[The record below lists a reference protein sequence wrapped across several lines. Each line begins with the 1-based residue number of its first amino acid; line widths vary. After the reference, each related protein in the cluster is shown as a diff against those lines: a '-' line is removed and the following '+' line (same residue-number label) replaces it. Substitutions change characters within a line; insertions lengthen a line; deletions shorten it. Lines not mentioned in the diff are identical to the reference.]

1 MSLLPSRIAPKP
13 AKPKK
18 LGLRTTLV
26 FPFVLQVVTI
36 TGLVGWLSFRSGQR
50 AVNELAT
57 QLRQEIVVRVHEE
70 VDRYLEA
77 PQLLHQLNAQV
88 FQQDLLNLEDPEALT
103 RYFWQQSQL
112 FNQFGTVAFANDRGE
127 FFGANGLEDYVVI
140 ATQRDRTLRRYSA
153 NAQGEPETILSER
166 SEYDAR
172 TRSWYKTALSVGQP
186 TWTEIEPSTIGQR
199 LDASAVYALY
209 NRDRSLRG
217 ILLCDV
223 SLSGIVT
230 FLQSLRIGKTGSAFI
245 VERNGL
251 LVANSTPELPYI
263 PGKGDRPPQRLNAL
277 NSANPTLRTALQ
289 KLLANFTNL
298 DRIERSHQLE
308 FWLEGERQF
317 LQVEPFQDGYGIDW
331 LILVIVPEADFMA
344 QIYAN
349 TRNTVLLCL
358 LALGGAIAMGI
369 LTARWITHPI
379 LRLTRASDEMARGNL
394 NQSIYLPNL
403 LQIIEIEKLTQSFNS
418 MAEQLKTSF
427 ERVET
432 QKNAFARFFPTEFL
446 KFLQKPD
453 VTRIEL
459 GDHVSKEMAIAFS
472 DIRSFTTLSES
483 MTPQE
488 NFNFVNA
495 YLQRVSP
502 EICKYNGFV
511 VKFIGDAVMAVFPD
525 RVDDAVDA
533 GIAQFQQL
541 QQLNSDRQ
549 TQGQSPIQIGMG
561 IHVGYMMVG
570 MVGEQNRIQ
579 GDAISDNVNLTARLE
594 GLTKFYGASM
604 VISEEVV
611 KQLQRP
617 EKYQIRFLDR
627 AIVKG
632 RSEPIGVYEVMDVE
646 QVDLRVLKLKT
657 LADFQQALQQY
668 CQGNL
673 TEARQGFEQ
682 VLRINPTDKAA
693 QLYLERI
700 DRLNQQ
706 GIPANWNG
714 VWAFTQ
720 K

>member
-1 MSLLPSRIAPKP
+1 MVKP
-13 AKPKK
+13 A
-18 LGLRTTLV
+18 
-26 FPFVLQVVTI
+26 
-36 TGLVGWLSFRSGQR
+36 
-50 AVNELAT
+50 A
-57 QLRQEIVVRVHEE
+57 
-70 VDRYLEA
+70 
-77 PQLLHQLNAQV
+77 
-88 FQQDLLNLEDPEALT
+88 
-103 RYFWQQSQL
+103 
-112 FNQFGTVAFANDRGE
+112 
-127 FFGANGLEDYVVI
+127 
-140 ATQRDRTLRRYSA
+140 
-153 NAQGEPETILSER
+153 
-166 SEYDAR
+166 
-172 TRSWYKTALSVGQP
+172 
-186 TWTEIEPSTIGQR
+186 
-199 LDASAVYALY
+199 
-209 NRDRSLRG
+209 
-217 ILLCDV
+217 
-223 SLSGIVT
+223 
-230 FLQSLRIGKTGSAFI
+230 AFI

-251 LVANSTPELPYI
+251 LVANSTPELPYT
-263 PGKGDRPPQRLNAL
+263 PGNGDRPPQRLNAL

-289 KLLANFTNL
+289 TLLESFGNL

-317 LQVEPFQDGYGIDW
+317 LQVEPFQDGYGINW
-331 LILVIVPEADFMA
+331 LILVIVPESDFMA
-344 QIYAN
+344 QIHAN
-349 TRNTVLLCL
+349 TRNTLLLCL
-358 LALGGAIAMGI
+358 LALVGAIAMGI

-394 NQSIYLPNL
+394 NQYIYLPNL

-427 ERVET
+427 DSLET

-549 TQGQSPIQIGMG
+549 TQGQLPIQIGMG

-611 KQLQRP
+611 KQLHRP

-646 QVDLRVLKLKT
+646 QADRRALKLKT

>member
-1 MSLLPSRIAPKP
+1 MSLFPSRIAPKP

-50 AVNELAT
+50 AVNDLAT

-70 VDRYLEA
+70 VDRYLDA
-77 PQLLHQLNAQV
+77 PQLLHQFNAQI

-112 FNQFGTVAFANDRGE
+112 FNQFGTIAFANDRGE

-140 ATQRDRTLRRYSA
+140 ATQSDRTLRRYSA
-153 NAQGEPETILSER
+153 NPQGEPETVLSER

-199 LDASAVYALY
+199 LDASAVYPLY
-209 NRDRSLRG
+209 NPDRSLRG

-223 SLSGIVT
+223 SLSGLVT
-230 FLQSLRIGKTGSAFI
+230 FLQSLTIGKTGSAFI

-251 LVANSTPELPYI
+251 LVANSTPELPYT
-263 PGKGDRPPQRLNAL
+263 PGNGDRPPQRLNAL

-289 KLLANFTNL
+289 TLLESFGNL

-317 LQVEPFQDGYGIDW
+317 LQVEPFQDGYGINW
-331 LILVIVPEADFMA
+331 LILVIVPESDFMA
-344 QIYAN
+344 QIHAN
-349 TRNTVLLCL
+349 TRNTLLLCL
-358 LALGGAIAMGI
+358 LALVGAIAMGI

-394 NQSIYLPNL
+394 NQYIYLPNL

-427 ERVET
+427 DSLET

-549 TQGQSPIQIGMG
+549 TQGQLPIQIGMG

-611 KQLQRP
+611 KQLHRP

-646 QVDLRVLKLKT
+646 QADLRALKLKT